1 MTKNAGSLF
10 MGCQSDTSVL
20 AWALS
25 LAAFCPLP
33 LNKNSEGECE
43 YEYEYV
49 SMNRLC
55 GTW

>member
-1 MTKNAGSLF
+1 